1 MSICPQLQ
9 TKKEPPAALDSLD
22 SPSTSGHTYS
32 KQPRSQTTA
41 SGLPELEVCEK
52 IAVRLRD
59 RKLWRRY
66 AASLPHQLR
75 DVAHSGPGQNQ
86 LQCVSFLLS
95 LPPLLS
101 IDKFQTP
108 EANQSGL
115 RSGSRPQ
122 PRARPLKCNCRGEP
136 TMVRQG
142 LAAAAGE
149 FAGSTRRR

>member
-1 MSICPQLQ
+1 M
-9 TKKEPPAALDSLD
+9 
-22 SPSTSGHTYS
+22 
-32 KQPRSQTTA
+32 
-41 SGLPELEVCEK
+41 
-52 IAVRLRD
+52 RLRD

-149 FAGSTRRR
+149 FAGQRGGGELAPRRWLSAPLTSMVLQGV